1 MKKKTKIR
9 IARVLTNLVKP
20 CVFSQE
26 TETPK
31 GLKLKCNYDGSYR
44 NRCRTVSCPHF
55 RPTRRYRIARWFGMV
70 R

>member
-20 CVFSQE
+20 CVFYQE

-44 NRCRTVSCPHF
+44 NRCRTVTSGRHCATGSPGVSE
-55 RPTRRYRIARWFGMV
+55 W
-70 R
+70 